1 MEGITALINQTL
13 FALCLLVLIPSLA
26 AGLSISTSSM
36 QRLRRAQPG
45 KAALWG
51 GLLALSALLF
61 LAAAWAL
68 VTLPRFDFVDR
79 CRPAG
84 TGACLDGRSF
94 SAVQWEIFCEQLL
107 VVFTWLVLPMA
118 LGTGGLLFLI
128 QKRPGGPSK

>member
-26 AGLSISTSSM
+26 AGLS
-36 QRLRRAQPG
+36 LRRAQPG

-61 LAAAWAL
+61 LAAARAL

-107 VVFTWLVLPMA
+107 VVFTWLALPMA

-128 QKRPGGPSK
+128 RKRSDGPSK

>member
-26 AGLSISTSSM
+26 AGLS
-36 QRLRRAQPG
+36 LRRAQPG

-68 VTLPRFDFVDR
+68 VTLPCFDFVDR

-107 VVFTWLVLPMA
+107 VVFTWLALPMA

-128 QKRPGGPSK
+128 RKRSDGPSK